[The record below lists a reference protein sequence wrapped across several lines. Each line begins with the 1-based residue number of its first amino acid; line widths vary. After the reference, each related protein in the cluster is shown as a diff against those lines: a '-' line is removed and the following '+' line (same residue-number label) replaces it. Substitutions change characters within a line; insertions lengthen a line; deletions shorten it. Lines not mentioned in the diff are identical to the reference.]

1 MQEERKSI
9 IRFALDYSIVDI
21 HTYPGYKGDL
31 VVRIT
36 VKDRDAVIAIRKYAL
51 SVGIKEVVIKEN
63 KDVVQYEVYCITE
76 DEGAYHIKEVKDLD
90 EVHAKHLVKDPW
102 NHQEEE

>member
-1 MQEERKSI
+1 MQEERKNI
-9 IRFALDYSIVDI
+9 IRYALDYNIIDI

-36 VKDRDAVIAIRKYAL
+36 VKDKNDVLAIRRYAL
-51 SVGIKEVVIKEN
+51 SLGIKEVVIKEN
-63 KDVVQYEVYCITE
+63 KDVVQYEIYCVTE

-90 EVHAKHLVKDPW
+90 EVHARHIIKDIW
-102 NHQEEE
+102 DQEE

>member
-1 MQEERKSI
+1 MMQEERKNI
-9 IRFALDYSIVDI
+9 IRYALDYNIIDV

-36 VKDRDAVIAIRKYAL
+36 VKDKNDVLAIRRYAL
-51 SVGIKEVVIKEN
+51 SLGIKEVVIKEN
-63 KDVVQYEVYCITE
+63 KDVVQYEIYCVTE

-90 EVHAKHLVKDPW
+90 EVHARHIIKDIW
-102 NHQEEE
+102 DQEE

>member
-1 MQEERKSI
+1 MQEERKNI
-9 IRFALDYSIVDI
+9 IRYALDYNILDI

-36 VKDRDAVIAIRKYAL
+36 VKEKEAMLAIRKQAL
-51 SVGIKEVVIKEN
+51 LFGIKEVVIKEN

-76 DEGAYHIKEVKDLD
+76 DEGAYHIKDNDTLEDI
-90 EVHAKHLVKDPW
+90 HTKHITDPW
-102 NHQEEE
+102 NEQE

>member
-1 MQEERKSI
+1 MQEERKNI
-9 IRFALDYSIVDI
+9 IRYALDYNIIDV

-36 VKDRDAVIAIRKYAL
+36 VKDKNDVLAIRRYAL
-51 SVGIKEVVIKEN
+51 SLGIKEVVIKEN
-63 KDVVQYEVYCITE
+63 KDVVQYEIYCVTE

-90 EVHAKHLVKDPW
+90 EVHARHIIKDIW
-102 NHQEEE
+102 DQEE